1 MAGATLT
8 VSLDKLAVERH
19 LQALQRRL
27 GSLRDV
33 FDEIGSSL
41 VTSTNKRFE
50 DQAGP
55 DGAAWEPHTATTLLL
70 RAQGGV
76 TGKRQVFR
84 KDGGLTKRAER
95 TINAAKILILSGALQ
110 KSITHR
116 PSATQVQV
124 GTNRVYAAI
133 HQFGGRAGRG
143 KTVEIPAR
151 PYLGLSDADRNSIL
165 VIVTRALERP

>member
-19 LQALQRRL
+19 LKALQRRL
-27 GSLRDV
+27 GNLRDV

-41 VTSTNKRFE
+41 VTSTNQRFE

-55 DGAAWEPHTATTLLL
+55 DGKGWEKHSATTLLL
-70 RAQGGV
+70 RAQGGIR
-76 TGKRQVFR
+76 GKRQVFT
-84 KDGGLTKRAER
+84 KSGGLTARAQK
-95 TINAAKILILSGALQ
+95 TISAAKILILSGALQ

-116 PSATQVQV
+116 ASPSQVQV
-124 GTNRVYAAI
+124 GTSRVYAAI

-143 KTVEIPAR
+143 KKVDIPAR

-165 VIVTRALERP
+165 VIVTNALERP

>member
-1 MAGATLT
+1 MAGASLT
-8 VSLDKLAVERH
+8 VSLDSTAIGRH
-19 LQALQRRL
+19 LKALQRRL
-27 GSLRDV
+27 GNLRDV

-55 DGAAWEPHTATTLLL
+55 DGKAWEAHSATTLLL
-70 RAQGGV
+70 RAQGGIR
-76 TGKRQVFR
+76 GKRQVF
-84 KDGGLTKRAER
+84 KQNGGLTARATR

-116 PSATQVQV
+116 AAAHQVQV
-124 GTNRVYAAI
+124 GTNRPYAAL

-143 KTVEIPAR
+143 KKVDIPAR
-151 PYLGLSDADRNSIL
+151 PYLGLSDDDRNSIL
-165 VIVTRALERP
+165 VIVTNALERP

>member
-8 VSLDKLAVERH
+8 LTLDKIEVDRH
-19 LQALQRRL
+19 FKRLQRRL
-27 GSLRDV
+27 GNLTPV
-33 FDEIGSSL
+33 FDEIGGML

-55 DGAAWEPHTATTLLL
+55 DGTAWKPLTATTLLF
-70 RAQGGV
+70 RAQGGIR
-76 TGKRQVFR
+76 GKKEVFR
-84 KDGGLTKRAER
+84 KDGGLTARASK

-116 PSATQVQV
+116 ASATQVQV

-143 KTVEIPAR
+143 KKVDIPAR
-151 PYLGLSDADRNSIL
+151 PFLGLSDADRSSIL
-165 VIVTRALERP
+165 TITTRLLERP